1 MTAAQ
6 HNARPGGHG
15 TGADDLVGTGPV
27 PPIVPP
33 TTPRS
38 GSAGRCVSSAS
49 TAPSSASTAGKITIP
64 ALNEMTDRAQWIALA
79 YYQSGYEHGFAAGYA
94 AAERATWGEPVDWP
108 TAVRTI
114 KAIGLQ
120 PDQAQ
125 VREAR
130 GDLDG
135 AEQVRA
141 LWRDRGIA

>member
-1 MTAAQ
+1 MS
-6 HNARPGGHG
+6 
-15 TGADDLVGTGPV
+15 GAET
-27 PPIVPP
+27 IEI
-33 TTPRS
+33 
-38 GSAGRCVSSAS
+38 
-49 TAPSSASTAGKITIP
+49 PS
-64 ALNEMTDRAQWIALA
+64 LHQMTDRAQWIALA

-130 GDLDG
+130 GDHEG
-135 AEQVRA
+135 AKRVRDM
-141 LWRDRGIA
+141 WRTRGIA

>member
-1 MTAAQ
+1 MHPRHASA
-6 HNARPGGHG
+6 PGGNG
-15 TGADDLVGTGPV
+15 GGAENLVGTGPV
-27 PPIVPP
+27 APIVPA

-38 GSAGRCVSSAS
+38 STAGRCVSSAS
-49 TAPSSASTAGKITIP
+49 TTSSTTSTAGKITIP

-79 YYQSGYEHGFAAGYA
+79 YYQSGYERGFAAGYA

-114 KAIGLQ
+114 KSIGLQ

-130 GDLDG
+130 GDHEG
-135 AEQVRA
+135 AEQVRDM
-141 LWRDRGIA
+141 WRTRGIA